1 MSGAA
6 GTSGAVYAAF
16 GRRISVKMWRP
27 GKWHVIGIA
36 RGREHYPIKRLGIS
50 TTREAAQARLDGWAR
65 NMGLHP
71 LPIPR

>member
-6 GTSGAVYAAF
+6 GTAGAVYAAF
-16 GRRISVKMWRP
+16 GRRLSVQMWRP
-27 GKWHVIGIA
+27 GKWHVIGTA
-36 RGREHYPIKRLGIS
+36 RGREKYPITRLGIS

-71 LPIPR
+71 VTISR